1 MTSTSDGSRPDPR
14 RFLTEYAQGVENA
27 IRDLQSARLP
37 EEGDYAMRGL
47 ERRDIKGMIDS
58 GVIQV

>member
-14 RFLTEYAQGVENA
+14 RFLTEYAQEVENA

>member
-14 RFLTEYAQGVENA
+14 RFLTEYAQGVEEA
-27 IRDLQSARLP
+27 IKDLQTARVP
-37 EEGDYAMRGL
+37 EEGDYAIRGL
-47 ERRDIKGMIDS
+47 ERRDIMGMVES